1 MKKNLRELYLR
12 VKFRGVAAILAIML
26 LAGRPVF
33 SQELAVSGQVREA
46 GNPLPGVSI
55 LEKGTSKGTTSDAQ
69 GNFNLTVGSPAAVL
83 VFSFIGYKTQEV
95 AVANRTSFD
104 VDMEEDITA
113 LSEVVVT
120 ALGVQKEVK
129 SLGYAVQKVDGA
141 SSTKAREP
149 NIMNSLTGKVAGLQV
164 NNQTDLFQNPEI
176 LLRGAKPLIVI
187 DGVPNIEG
195 DLWKINADDIESYN
209 VLKGATASALYGSI
223 GRNGAIMITT
233 KRGSGKNAP

>member
-12 VKFRGVAAILAIML
+12 VQFRGMAAILAML
-26 LAGRPVF
+26 SLGCERPSL
-33 SQELAVSGQVREA
+33 SQELAVSGQVRES

-69 GNFNLTVGSPAAVL
+69 GNFNLTVESPAAVL

-120 ALGVQKEVK
+120 ALGFRKRL
-129 SLGYAVQKVDGA
+129 SLWVTQYK
-141 SSTKAREP
+141 K
-149 NIMNSLTGKVAGLQV
+149 
-164 NNQTDLFQNPEI
+164 
-176 LLRGAKPLIVI
+176 
-187 DGVPNIEG
+187 
-195 DLWKINADDIESYN
+195 
-209 VLKGATASALYGSI
+209 
-223 GRNGAIMITT
+223 
-233 KRGSGKNAP
+233 